1 MINLL
6 DLLFTRF
13 VSLFF
18 FFALA
23 VLGGGWN
30 LFSNWI
36 APKIYIIIERER
48 ERGRKKRKKSSDDAV
63 DVEAI
68 AVAAAAVRRRELRLL
83 EDADARTHG
92 QAHLVESLLGQ
103 VGQFDHA
110 DLLLIE
116 QRRVFL

>member
-18 FFALA
+18 FCSCRTGR
-23 VLGGGWN
+23 GGDG
-30 LFSNWI
+30 
-36 APKIYIIIERER
+36 IYFPIGSHRKYILSSKER